1 MDNDDFYDYQSEAQM
16 HVGAI
21 EAGWSSTED
30 PKTCACHG
38 GGWILSQ
45 LDSFHTCPVH
55 FKGQRHPEDFDDEDA
70 PMGSEPPDAPE
81 EGGPTGA
88 SYPEEPTCTCGGLCR
103 AGMGCYAEE
112 EEPGHD
118 PF

>member
-1 MDNDDFYDYQSEAQM
+1 MDNFYYETEAQM

-30 PKTCACHG
+30 PETCACHG

-45 LDSFHTCPVH
+45 LDSWHACPVH
-55 FKGQRHPEDFDDEDA
+55 HVKGQRHPEDGYDDA
-70 PMGSEPPDAPE
+70 PMGSEPPDA

-103 AGMGCYAEE
+103 AGTGCYAI
-112 EEPGHD
+112 